1 MVEAHSKIISFAS
14 YIPENYV
21 PIDDFAA
28 PADMPSKLDLNRI
41 TGLEGHRRSKENE
54 GTLELALQ
62 AATKCIERS
71 KVDVADIDLVIN
83 CAVGSLCS
91 ELRSKL
97 SPSLANLI
105 AEKLD
110 QANVVLIALID
121 RIRMLDNDIIRLK
134 SKINTV
140 IELQEL
146 EKKKDEKKEENA
158 K

>member
-1 MVEAHSKIISFAS
+1 MGKKMLDVIELVNEYGFPIVAVVGMGWFIWFIYN
-14 YIPENYV
+14 YI
-21 PIDDFAA
+21 
-28 PADMPSKLDLNRI
+28 
-41 TGLEGHRRSKENE
+41 T
-54 GTLELALQ
+54 
-62 AATKCIERS
+62 
-71 KVDVADIDLVIN
+71 
-83 CAVGSLCS
+83 
-91 ELRSKL
+91 
-97 SPSLANLI
+97 NLI